1 MNLPK
6 ILLVA
11 GLLISAAVLVYVPLH
26 DLQRAQAQSSGGV
39 GVPSTG
45 GKVPA
50 DFDTIKTGIT
60 ATASGSQATSVLLVG
75 TINQLATVAS
85 SADGVKLLKCFP
97 PMRQTIVNAGS
108 NTVHVYPTAPD
119 TIDAITSATGTTQGH
134 TAGTDAVKEYICTTN
149 STSNVGTWFS
159 H

>member
-1 MNLPK
+1 MKFSLK
-6 ILLVA
+6 LALIVA
-11 GLLISAAVLVYVPLH
+11 LGIAGGEGLHQASL
-26 DLQRAQAQSSGGV
+26 AQGTGGV

-60 ATASGSQATSVLLVG
+60 ATPSGIQATSILLVG

-85 SADGVKLLKCFP
+85 SADGVKLLKCHP
-97 PMRQTIVNAGS
+97 PMRQTIINNGA
-108 NTVHVYPTAPD
+108 NTVNVFPTAPD
-119 TIDAITSATGTTQGH
+119 TIDGITSATGTTQGH